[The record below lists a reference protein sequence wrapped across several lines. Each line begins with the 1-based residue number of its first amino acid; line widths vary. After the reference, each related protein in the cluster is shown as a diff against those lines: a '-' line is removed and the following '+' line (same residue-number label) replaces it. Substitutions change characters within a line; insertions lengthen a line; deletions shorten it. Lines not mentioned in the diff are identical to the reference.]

1 MNKFTSLAL
10 ATALASMTIFP
21 AVVHADE
28 AKPVSLFAGKSLY
41 SADGKRLGAIY
52 SVRKNGTIQII
63 IEDRLYTIKSD
74 TISKPAGQL
83 VTSLT
88 KAEVMAAG

>member
-10 ATALASMTIFP
+10 ATVLASMTMIP
-21 AVVHADE
+21 AAVHAD
-28 AKPVSLFAGKSLY
+28 AGKPVAVYAGKSLY

-52 SVRKNGTIQII
+52 SVRKDGTVQII
-63 IEDRLYTIKSD
+63 IEDHLFTIKTD
-74 TISKPAGQL
+74 TITKPAGQL

-88 KAEVMAAG
+88 KAEVLATR